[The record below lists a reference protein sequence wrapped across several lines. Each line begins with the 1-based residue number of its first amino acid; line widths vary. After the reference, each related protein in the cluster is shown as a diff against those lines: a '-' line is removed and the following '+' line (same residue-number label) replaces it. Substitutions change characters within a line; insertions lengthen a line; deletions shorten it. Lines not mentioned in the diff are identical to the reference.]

1 MKPPQIA
8 EQLGI
13 TESAVRQRLHRA
25 RQQMLTTVEE
35 EMVDAIREEA
45 PGPEFGREVADLIE
59 RSRTLFQRV
68 QYQSAAPILER
79 AREQTESDT
88 LVTMLLAD
96 AYVFAR
102 SREDLEADRGAYER
116 AVALLDEVVEQDP
129 DNTLALLR
137 RASIR
142 SMLGPPETN
151 LAEQER
157 IFDLARGGPYEAVA
171 ELELA
176 RRHLT
181 CGRPQEALGIYT
193 ELEGRHVDLSCVL
206 QSEIGVA
213 HAMAENGSKAIACF
227 ERAVTLTTPDA
238 LKALKSLSERLM
250 GETYWAFW
258 STVDNLPA
266 RQCQN
271 HAWLAG
277 LRAVRG
283 EMATARDHLR
293 ESLTFLRSE
302 EIGPA
307 AKMLKREF
315 VGQMERMFPQLAN
328 EPELEALR
336 REIAATH

>member
-1 MKPPQIA
+1 M
-8 EQLGI
+8 
-13 TESAVRQRLHRA
+13 
-25 RQQMLTTVEE
+25 
-35 EMVDAIREEA
+35 
-45 PGPEFGREVADLIE
+45 
-59 RSRTLFQRV
+59 
-68 QYQSAAPILER
+68 
-79 AREQTESDT
+79 
-88 LVTMLLAD
+88 
-96 AYVFAR
+96 
-102 SREDLEADRGAYER
+102 
-116 AVALLDEVVEQDP
+116 
-129 DNTLALLR
+129 
-137 RASIR
+137 
-142 SMLGPPETN
+142 
-151 LAEQER
+151 
-157 IFDLARGGPYEAVA
+157 
-171 ELELA
+171 
-176 RRHLT
+176 
-181 CGRPQEALGIYT
+181 
-193 ELEGRHVDLSCVL
+193 SCVL

-213 HAMAENGSKAIACF
+213 HAMAESGSKVIACF

-238 LKALKSLSERLM
+238 LKALKGLSERLM

-258 STVDNLPA
+258 STVDNLPP

-271 HAWLAG
+271 HACLAG